1 MRGKKTKAKLP
12 KQVGNACH
20 VILSFGG
27 VPCAI
32 DTYPDE
38 RMALKRYERLKE
50 IEVEVSRQGN
60 GGLDI
65 SVEEEWNDKSRIK
78 TSCSGL
84 PRCRIVNTQ
93 LSLAVVRGPVYEF
106 YRTPDE
112 IPFVA
117 VNYDDGSLKVV
128 AFDDKAEARKT
139 YDTIRKGHE
148 SEMEESTD
156 SVNGVTGFS
165 TDDISVAVGLAY
177 VLHKGESCQLV

>member
-1 MRGKKTKAKLP
+1 MGTRKTKEP

-20 VILSFGG
+20 VIVSFGG

-60 GGLDI
+60 GGLDV
-65 SVEEEWNDKSRIK
+65 SVEEEWNDKSRVK

-93 LSLAVVRGPVYEF
+93 LSLSVVRGPVYEF
-106 YRTPDE
+106 HRTPDE

-117 VNYDDGSLKVV
+117 VMYHSGTLKVV
-128 AFDDKAEARKT
+128 AFDEKSEAKKT
-139 YDTIRKGHE
+139 YEALRKEHE
-148 SEMEESTD
+148 GDIEESTD
-156 SVNGVTGFS
+156 EINKVTGFS
-165 TDDISVAVGLAY
+165 NDDISVAVGVAEL
-177 VLHKGESCQLV
+177 LHKGESCQLV